1 VRLEKSTG
9 SGLAVVIMEFAA
21 PLAFKLPY
29 AAAFWGVAVWGYVME
44 SLQIKR
50 KLSRSAEASG
60 ADRYSGLV
68 ISVGNGGLQLL
79 AFVASF
85 YVPWQVS
92 PERQMPMFMGG
103 LALIVAGMLLRMHC
117 WRVLGAF
124 FTHTVT
130 IADDHRVVDQGAYSW
145 LRHPSYLGALMT
157 LGGLGV
163 ALGSHVLTALMLLC
177 STAIYVYRIEVEEAA
192 LESALGESYARF
204 KQSRKRLIPFV
215 Y

>member
-1 VRLEKSTG
+1 
-9 SGLAVVIMEFAA
+9 MEFAA

-29 AAAFWGVAVWGYVME
+29 AAAFWGVAIWGYLME

-50 KLSRSAEASG
+50 KMSRSAGHDG

-85 YVPWQVS
+85 YVPWQVA
-92 PERQMPMFMGG
+92 EAQQLPMFVAG

-130 IADDHRVVDQGAYSW
+130 IADDHRVVDQGAYKW

-163 ALGSHVLTALMLLC
+163 ALGSQVLALMLLFG
-177 STAIYVYRIEVEEAA
+177 SLAIYVYRIEVEEAA

>member
-1 VRLEKSTG
+1 
-9 SGLAVVIMEFAA
+9 MEFAA

-29 AAAFWGVAVWGYVME
+29 AAAFWGVAIWGYIME

-50 KLSRSAEASG
+50 KLSRSAGHDG

-68 ISVGNGGLQLL
+68 ISVGNGALQLL

-85 YVPWQVS
+85 YVPWQVA
-92 PERQMPMFMGG
+92 EAQQLPMFVIG
-103 LALIVAGMLLRMHC
+103 LALIVSGMLLRMHC

-130 IADDHRVVDQGAYSW
+130 IADDHRVVDQGAYKW

-163 ALGSHVLTALMLLC
+163 ALGSHVLTAMLLLG

>member
-1 VRLEKSTG
+1 
-9 SGLAVVIMEFAA
+9 MELAA

-29 AAAFWGVAVWGYVME
+29 AAAFWAVAVWGYAME

-50 KLSRSAEASG
+50 KMSRSAGHDG

-79 AFVASF
+79 AFIASF
-85 YVPWQVS
+85 YVPWQD
-92 PERQMPMFMGG
+92 PAQQMPMFAAG

-130 IADDHRVVDQGAYSW
+130 IADDHRVVDQGAYKW

-163 ALGSHVLTALMLLC
+163 ALGSQVLATMLLLG
-177 STAIYVYRIEVEEAA
+177 SLAIYVYRIEVEEAA

>member
-1 VRLEKSTG
+1 
-9 SGLAVVIMEFAA
+9 MEFAA

-50 KLSRSAEASG
+50 KMSRSAGHDG

-85 YVPWQVS
+85 YVPWQVV
-92 PERQMPMFMGG
+92 ETQQLPMFVAG

-130 IADDHRVVDQGAYSW
+130 IADDHRVVDQGAYKW

-163 ALGSHVLTALMLLC
+163 ALGSHVLALMLLLG
-177 STAIYVYRIEVEEAA
+177 SLAIYVYRIEVEEAA
-192 LESALGESYARF
+192 LESALGDAYARF